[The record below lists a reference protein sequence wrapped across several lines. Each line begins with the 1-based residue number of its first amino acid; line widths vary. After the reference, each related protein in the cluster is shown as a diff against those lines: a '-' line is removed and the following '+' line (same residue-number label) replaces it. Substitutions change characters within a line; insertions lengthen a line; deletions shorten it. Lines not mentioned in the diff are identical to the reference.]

1 MKAPHWSRLF
11 IQGMTGIVAVLLSGY
26 SFAQAQRV
34 DSADKNSTLRY
45 NIRESFALS
54 GVPSSPIA
62 FPGVLEWTVDGRRI
76 VVYPSIPGNSLD
88 VEHSHPNAHVV
99 PNAIHVQGPLFGYAS
114 TDVTVG
120 IVYTV
125 TGGDTGSGS
134 SRITEKVD
142 IRNKSAAPVT
152 LGAINGLGWLPDRSA
167 PHNSNAEIPD
177 LSGLTVTGATIA
189 FIQGSG
195 LGASAASLLTDPPF
209 APLTIYPAAAI
220 SGFNSFLVRNV
231 TLDPGGTLT
240 ILTELNVSNT
250 PPINV
255 PPVSFIEGESFS
267 SSRGATI
274 EGTYLASLDNG
285 DWAGYDQVNF
295 GTNATVFEAL
305 VAVDPQFANQKLELR
320 LDSPTGAKIG
330 EMVMQSTGSFSTFQ
344 TQRATLTQP
353 MTGVHKVYLVAVG
366 TYGVGN
372 VDKFRFIP
380 G

>member
-1 MKAPHWSRLF
+1 MKAPYWSRLF
-11 IQGMTGIVAVLLSGY
+11 FQGMTAIVAVLLSGY

-34 DSADKNSTLRY
+34 DIADKNSSLRY
-45 NIRESFALS
+45 NIREPFPLANT
-54 GVPSSPIA
+54 PSSPIA

-76 VVYPSIPGNSLD
+76 PVYPSIPGNSVD
-88 VEHSHPNAHVV
+88 VEHSHPGAHVG
-99 PNAIHVQGPLFGYAS
+99 PNQIHVQGPLFGYAS
-114 TDVTVG
+114 TEVTVG
-120 IVYTV
+120 IVYSV
-125 TGGDTGSGS
+125 TGSDAGTSS

-142 IRNKSAAPVT
+142 IRNKSGKPVT
-152 LGAINGLGWLPDRSA
+152 LGAINGLGWLPDPKA

-195 LGASAASLLTDPPF
+195 AASLLTDPAF
-209 APLTIYPAAAI
+209 APLTVFPAAAI
-220 SGFNSFLVRNV
+220 SGFNSFLVRDV
-231 TLDPGGTLT
+231 TLAPGATLT
-240 ILTELNVSNT
+240 IVTELNVSKT
-250 PPINV
+250 PPPQV
-255 PPVSFIEGESFS
+255 APVDFIEGESFS
-267 SSRGATI
+267 SSRGVTI

-295 GTNATVFEAL
+295 GANATVFEAL
-305 VAVDPQFANQKLELR
+305 VAVDPQFANQRLEIR

-344 TQRATLTQP
+344 LQRAPLTQP
-353 MTGVHKVYLVAVG
+353 VSGVHKVYFVAVG

-372 VDKFRFIP
+372 VERFRFIP